1 MPMPWYI
8 IVVAISRRW
17 QILTLS
23 LPTASNLEI
32 PATEGQVEGTT
43 PAPAEQ
49 NANQQPLPS
58 QPQNAEE
65 PKE

>member
-1 MPMPWYI
+1 MVYNCGGYFKA
-8 IVVAISRRW
+8 VADSD
-17 QILTLS
+17 S
-23 LPTASNLEI
+23 LATDSIQHLEI